1 MVERTGR
8 LVMSHDERPKT
19 WVQQA
24 NAVTVDT
31 GVWRSTNDKRMDCMS
46 GAFEGLDDL
55 TSTASRANQVK
66 GHKSPAPSGFHR
78 HPTINHPSRS
88 PSPSTIYSTKTIRQQ
103 TDSFHPLSHPSPPP
117 TVSPSLTASIHS
129 SSHVRAERTT
139 SSLST
144 TTPLHEKPALPC
156 SLEHE
161 WGRYTDVVGGGLDG
175 GAMRGRYGK
184 ESRDEGGLG
193 WRWGWGS

>member
-1 MVERTGR
+1 
-8 LVMSHDERPKT
+8 MSHDERPKT

-66 GHKSPAPSGFHR
+66 GHKPPAPSGFHR

-88 PSPSTIYSTKTIRQQ
+88 PSPSTIYSTKTIRHQ
-103 TDSFHPLSHPSPPP
+103 TDLLHAPIRTPTTSIPRTACISPP
-117 TVSPSLTASIHS
+117 
-129 SSHVRAERTT
+129 T
-139 SSLST
+139 SSKKNDVFPAT
-144 TTPLHEKPALPC
+144 TTTTLCERRTLHENRIGAARSNTNGECVK
-156 SLEHE
+156 
-161 WGRYTDVVGGGLDG
+161 GRW
-175 GAMRGRYGK
+175 RGF
-184 ESRDEGGLG
+184 
-193 WRWGWGS
+193 